1 MSQRVWGDLES
12 GEKFGAGAASQ
23 GVMSKSR
30 SSSEE
35 PDIFRLQGGETE
47 RQKREEAIAEE
58 KGKDHFKQMKKKDQE
73 QGVT

>member
-23 GVMSKSR
+23 GVMSKSE

-35 PDIFRLQGGETE
+35 PDIFRLQEGQKE
-47 RQKREEAIAEE
+47 RWR
-58 KGKDHFKQMKKKDQE
+58 KGRKQ
-73 QGVT
+73 

>member
-47 RQKREEAIAEE
+47 KREEAIAEE